1 MTDAGDNVIHY
12 LVGHAGVGKYTIAKE
27 IAALTGA
34 IVVDNHYINNPIFNL
49 IELYRPE
56 PLPQAVWD
64 QVERIRAAVLET
76 VATLSPP
83 DWSFVF
89 TIADEPGE
97 LAFYAD
103 IVRVAHRRDSRFV
116 PVHLHCETEELCRRI
131 ASPGRRERLKDV
143 SAENAR
149 RSNRALASRPPHP
162 NALTLD
168 VTSLAPGAAAA
179 AIAAK
184 ARQR

>member
-1 MTDAGDNVIHY
+1 MTEAGDNVIYY

-34 IVVDNHYINNPIFNL
+34 IVVDNHYVNNPIFNL

-76 VATLSPP
+76 VATLSPR

-97 LAFYAD
+97 LAFYDD
-103 IVRVAHRRDSRFV
+103 IVGVARCRDSRFV
-116 PVHLHCETEELCRRI
+116 PVHLCCETEELCRRI
-131 ASPGRRERLKDV
+131 VLPGRRERLKDV

-149 RSNRALASRPPHP
+149 RSNRVPAFIPDHA
-162 NALTLD
+162 NAFTLD
-168 VTSLAPGAAAA
+168 VTSLAPGAAAE
-179 AIAAK
+179 AIVAK
-184 ARQR
+184 ARRH